1 MNENWNNNAI
11 QFPRLL
17 SEIYAN
23 CTIDLDTLCES
34 MDLTPAEIMEIF
46 ERADNE
52 WQAIKER
59 TR

>member
-1 MNENWNNNAI
+1 MSNWDNNSI

-23 CTIDLDTLCES
+23 CEIDFDVLCDS
-34 MDLTPAEIMEIF
+34 MDLTPDEILEIF
-46 ERADNE
+46 QRADNE
-52 WQAIKER
+52 RQAIKER